1 MSSFTSL
8 GITVSPQCGD
18 AFIAF
23 LQTLHYERPNIVDK
37 ARSGAVSAIWEE
49 RENFVSSPEYHSIM
63 AFLDGQGYRNVF
75 YESITDDM
83 APEIDGGYFCE
94 FARVVTYKTYGT
106 KLDIYPA
113 RSANRK
119 ILRRYAS

>member
-23 LQTLHYERPNIVDK
+23 LQTLYYERPDIVDR
-37 ARSGAVSAIWEE
+37 ADGAISATWEY
-49 RENFVSSPEYHSIM
+49 RPNFSRSPEYQSIM
-63 AFLDGQGYRNVF
+63 AFLGGLGKSNFVYQSV
-75 YESITDDM
+75 TD
-83 APEIDGGYFCE
+83 ERTEFGGDYFLG
-94 FARVVTYKTYGT
+94 FARIPSFRTYGT